1 MGLIK
6 KLSQIFGRAETEEPE
21 ALESMDAAEQGKKEE
36 EAELNHHLSRIV
48 DVTYELEDQKRE
60 YELVTMY
67 FSDIQRIE
75 QMDPERLKNLED
87 DARRIQMLEKN
98 RMELQNSSNRLA
110 GERYKLLMRLE
121 QDIPEALTRME
132 ELEKMRGKIKRD
144 LEYLEGEKGSLQY
157 EEEELQKKQY
167 NLRNGA
173 IVLGA
178 LTALTVVGFL
188 VVTVETQTDMT
199 IPGALIAIAAMI
211 AEFFIF
217 ASYSRAETE
226 RKLCYRKHN
235 RAILLQ
241 NKVKIKWLNNTN
253 SLDYLYAKYEVN
265 TGKELA
271 YDWEQ
276 YQLMVAEEAQYQR
289 NTGDLRV
296 YQEELLDILQRAG
309 VRDTQIWLKQLDA
322 LLDKREMVEVKHSLN
337 VRRQKLREGMQ
348 KNEDTRQN
356 SFTCVKGILTEYPEL
371 KEQAK
376 EVLVSYHIAV

>member
-1 MGLIK
+1 MGIFK
-6 KLSQIFGRAETEEPE
+6 KLSRIFGHDEAEEP
-21 ALESMDAAEQGKKEE
+21 ANLESMDAEEQGKKEE
-36 EAELNHHLSRIV
+36 EAELNHHLGRIV

-75 QMDPERLKNLED
+75 QMEPVGLKNLED

-98 RMELQNSSNRLA
+98 RRELQNSSNRLA
-110 GERYKLLMRLE
+110 PERYKLLMRLDN
-121 QDIPEALTRME
+121 DIPEALKRME

-157 EEEELQKKQY
+157 EEECIQKKQT
-167 NLRNGA
+167 NLRTGA
-173 IVLGA
+173 MVIGA
-178 LTALTVVGFL
+178 LTALTVIGF
-188 VVTVETQTDMT
+188 VVITMEYQIDMT
-199 IPGALIAIAAMI
+199 VPGALIAIVAMI
-211 AEFFIF
+211 AEFLIF
-217 ASYSRAETE
+217 ASYSGAESE

-235 RAILLQ
+235 RAIMLQ

-265 TGKELA
+265 TCKELA

-276 YQLMVAEEAQYQR
+276 YQLLKAEEEQYQR

-296 YQEELLDILQRAG
+296 YQEELLEILHKAG

-348 KNEDTRQN
+348 SNEDARQN

-371 KEQAK
+371 KEQVK